1 MKGPERF
8 ETERLILR
16 KPVAADAGE
25 VFARYAS
32 DSEVT
37 RYMGWPRHFSIE
49 DTKAFLSF
57 SDAEWIRWPAGPYL
71 IESRPDKKLVGSTG
85 FGFETPA
92 KAATGYVLAREE
104 WGKGYATEAL
114 AAMVRAAAEIG
125 IRELYALCHPE
136 HLASIRVLEKCGFR
150 LKERLEK
157 FASFPNLHPGQRGDC
172 LYYVRTF
179 PA

>member
-16 KPVAADAGE
+16 KPALTDAEE
-25 VFARYAS
+25 VFVRYAS
-32 DSEVT
+32 DPDAT
-37 RYMGWPRHFSIE
+37 RYMGWPRHLSIE

-57 SDAEWIRWPAGPYL
+57 SEAEWSRWPAGPYL
-71 IESRPDKKLVGSTG
+71 IESRLHAKLVGSTG

-92 KAATGYVLAREE
+92 TAVTGYILARDE

-114 AAMVRAAAEIG
+114 AAMVKIAAEIG

-136 HLASIRVLEKCGFR
+136 HPASIRVLEKCGFR

-157 FASFPNLHPGQRGDC
+157 FASFPNLHRGQREDC
-172 LYYVRTF
+172 LRYVRTF
-179 PA
+179 PV